1 MSGGTA
7 NSRSLPFSIR
17 CSAGSFAS
25 IVVPF
30 RARWT
35 SGSAP
40 RYSVTSTRASNLLQH
55 AAVHDRDPVAHRHR
69 LDRDVD
75 RRRPQAPLKL
85 EGLDAQLRIQVRER
99 LSIRKTDGSRTIA
112 RRARRADAGRRM
124 WSVRSSTARAVEDL
138 ALGSDARTLI
148 PSPGRGHAGDEV
160 PLRDDEKQ
168 RDRNDRGHAR
178 GHPAATEEV
187 VHIPSNVRIVTAAS
201 VRSAGGS
208 ITRQY
213 VLK

>member
-1 MSGGTA
+1 
-7 NSRSLPFSIR
+7 
-17 CSAGSFAS
+17 
-25 IVVPF
+25 
-30 RARWT
+30 
-35 SGSAP
+35 
-40 RYSVTSTRASNLLQH
+40 VTSTRASNLLQH

-148 PSPGRGHAGDEV
+148 PY
-160 PLRDDEKQ
+160 
-168 RDRNDRGHAR
+168 
-178 GHPAATEEV
+178 PAAVTPAMKYRCATMKSSAIGMIEV
-187 VHIPSNVRIVTAAS
+187 TLTATQLRQKKSFHIPSNVRIVTAAS